1 MIHLQLKR
9 RLMKK
14 AKIQAYSRYGADAVQ
29 LMSNLIKVAR
39 IERKF
44 TTQDIADR
52 AGISRG
58 LVQRI
63 EKGDMKCSIGAV
75 FEVAAILGVK
85 LFDADETSL
94 SMHIRQNK
102 DKLAL
107 MPKSIRKKERVVDD
121 DF

>member
-1 MIHLQLKR
+1 
-9 RLMKK
+9 MKQPK
-14 AKIQAYSRYGADAVQ
+14 TQPYSRYSADAVQ
-29 LMSNLIKVAR
+29 LMSSLIRVAR
-39 IERKF
+39 KERKL

-75 FEVAAILGVK
+75 FEVAAILGLR

-94 SMHIRQNK
+94 SKHIKQNE

-107 MPKSIRKKERVVDD
+107 MPKSIRKKTRVIAN
-121 DF
+121 

>member
-1 MIHLQLKR
+1 
-9 RLMKK
+9 MKQ
-14 AKIQAYSRYGADAVQ
+14 AKTQPYSRYSADAVQ
-29 LMSNLIKVAR
+29 LMSSLIKIAR
-39 IERKF
+39 KERKL
-44 TTQDIADR
+44 TAQDVADR

-85 LFDADETSL
+85 LFDGDENSL
-94 SMHIRQNK
+94 SKNLRRNE
-102 DKLAL
+102 DKLSL
-107 MPKSIRKKERVVDD
+107 MPKSIRKKARVVKD

>member
-1 MIHLQLKR
+1 
-9 RLMKK
+9 MKQPK
-14 AKIQAYSRYGADAVQ
+14 TQPYSRYSADAVQ
-29 LMSNLIKVAR
+29 LMSSLIKVAR
-39 IERKF
+39 KECKF

-75 FEVAAILGVK
+75 FEVAAILGLR

-94 SMHIRQNK
+94 SKHIKQNE

-107 MPKSIRKKERVVDD
+107 MPKSIRKKTRVVNDN
-121 DF
+121 F

>member
-1 MIHLQLKR
+1 
-9 RLMKK
+9 MKQTK
-14 AKIQAYSRYGADAVQ
+14 TQPYSRYSADAVQ
-29 LMSNLIKVAR
+29 LMSSLIKVAR
-39 IERKF
+39 KERKL
-44 TTQDIADR
+44 TTLDIADR

-75 FEVAAILGVK
+75 FEVAAILGIK

-94 SMHIRQNK
+94 SKHIRQNE

-107 MPKSIRKKERVVDD
+107 MPKSIRKKTRVVND

>member
-1 MIHLQLKR
+1 
-9 RLMKK
+9 MKQTK
-14 AKIQAYSRYGADAVQ
+14 TQPYSRYSADAMQ
-29 LMSNLIKVAR
+29 LMSSVIKVAR
-39 IERKF
+39 KERKL
-44 TTQDIADR
+44 TTKDIATR

-94 SMHIRQNK
+94 SRHIRQNE

-107 MPKSIRKKERVVDD
+107 MPKSIRKKTRVVND

>member
-1 MIHLQLKR
+1 
-9 RLMKK
+9 MKQ
-14 AKIQAYSRYGADAVQ
+14 AKTQAYSRYSTDAVQ
-29 LMSNLIKVAR
+29 LMSSLIKVAR
-39 IERKF
+39 KERKL
-44 TTQDIADR
+44 TTQDISDR

-75 FEVAAILGVK
+75 FEVAAILNIR
-85 LFDADETSL
+85 LFDAGETSL
-94 SMHIRQNK
+94 SKHIRQNE

-107 MPKSIRKKERVVDD
+107 MPKSIRKKTRVVHD

>member
-1 MIHLQLKR
+1 
-9 RLMKK
+9 MKQVK
-14 AKIQAYSRYGADAVQ
+14 TQPYSRYSAEAMQ
-29 LMSNLIKVAR
+29 LMSSLIKVAR
-39 IERKF
+39 KERKL

-94 SMHIRQNK
+94 TKHIRQNE

-107 MPKSIRKKERVVDD
+107 MPKSIRKKTRVIND

>member
-1 MIHLQLKR
+1 
-9 RLMKK
+9 MKQSK
-14 AKIQAYSRYGADAVQ
+14 SQPYSRYSSDAAK
-29 LMSNLIKVAR
+29 LMGGLIKIAR
-39 IERKF
+39 KERKL
-44 TTQDIADR
+44 TTQDIAER

-85 LFDADETSL
+85 LFDAEETTL
-94 SMHIRQNK
+94 SKHIRQNE
-102 DKLAL
+102 DKLTL
-107 MPKSIRKKERVVDD
+107 LPKSIRHKTRVIDD

>member
-1 MIHLQLKR
+1 M
-9 RLMKK
+9 RLL
-14 AKIQAYSRYGADAVQ
+14 S
-29 LMSNLIKVAR
+29 SLIKVTR
-39 IERKF
+39 KERKL

-75 FEVAAILGVK
+75 FEVAAILGVR
-85 LFDADETSL
+85 LFDADKTSL
-94 SMHIRQNK
+94 SKHIRQNE

-107 MPKSIRKKERVVDD
+107 MPKSIRKKTRVVND

>member
-1 MIHLQLKR
+1 
-9 RLMKK
+9 MKQTK
-14 AKIQAYSRYGADAVQ
+14 AQAYSRYSADAVQ
-29 LMSNLIKVAR
+29 LMSSLIKVAR
-39 IERKF
+39 KERKL

-94 SMHIRQNK
+94 SKNLRQNE

-107 MPKSIRKKERVVDD
+107 MPKSIRKKTRVVKD

>member
-1 MIHLQLKR
+1 
-9 RLMKK
+9 MKQTST
-14 AKIQAYSRYGADAVQ
+14 QAYSRYSADAVQ
-29 LMSNLIKVAR
+29 LMSSLIKVAR
-39 IERKF
+39 KERKL

-75 FEVAAILGVK
+75 FEVAAILNIK
-85 LFDADETSL
+85 LFDADKRSL
-94 SMHIRQNK
+94 STHIRQNE
-102 DKLAL
+102 DKLSL
-107 MPKSIRKKERVVDD
+107 MPKSIRKKTRVIKD

>member
-1 MIHLQLKR
+1 
-9 RLMKK
+9 MKQTK
-14 AKIQAYSRYGADAVQ
+14 THPYSRYSADAVQ
-29 LMSNLIKVAR
+29 LMSSLIKVAR
-39 IERKF
+39 KERKL

-94 SMHIRQNK
+94 SKNLRQNE

-107 MPKSIRKKERVVDD
+107 MPKSIRKKARVVND

>member
-1 MIHLQLKR
+1 
-9 RLMKK
+9 MKQTK
-14 AKIQAYSRYGADAVQ
+14 TQPYSRYSAGAMQ
-29 LMSNLIKVAR
+29 LMSSLIKAAR
-39 IERKF
+39 KERKL
-44 TTQDIADR
+44 TTQDIANR

-75 FEVAAILGVK
+75 FEVAAIVGIK

-94 SMHIRQNK
+94 STHIRQNE

-107 MPKSIRKKERVVDD
+107 MPKSIRKKTRVVND

>member
-1 MIHLQLKR
+1 
-9 RLMKK
+9 MKQTK
-14 AKIQAYSRYGADAVQ
+14 TQPYSRYSADAVR
-29 LMSNLIKVAR
+29 LMCSLIKVAR
-39 IERKF
+39 KERKL

-75 FEVAAILGVK
+75 FEVAAILSIR
-85 LFDADETSL
+85 LFDADDTSL
-94 SMHIRQNK
+94 SKHIRQNE

-107 MPKSIRKKERVVDD
+107 LPKSIRKKARVIND

>member
-1 MIHLQLKR
+1 
-9 RLMKK
+9 MKQPK
-14 AKIQAYSRYGADAVQ
+14 TQPYSRYSADAVR
-29 LMSNLIKVAR
+29 LLSRLIKAAR
-39 IERKF
+39 KERKL
-44 TTQDIADR
+44 TMQDIADR

-63 EKGDMKCSIGAV
+63 EKGDMKCSIGAF
-75 FEVAAILGVK
+75 FEVAAILGLK

-94 SMHIRQNK
+94 SKNLRHSE

-107 MPKSIRKKERVVDD
+107 MPKSIRKKARVIDD